1 MRYTSYSRLL
11 ALLLVLF
18 IIGGAIWFAADPV
31 RAALGNRGVPVRCY
45 NVGTDSV
52 EPSTSHFLTCT
63 PADGSGSWSEG
74 RVPEGYYF
82 LVTDVH
88 VAPQFGTIGSG
99 TIYLTLFASYSESI
113 RSYGISYYRPQV
125 ESISEHF
132 TTPAMVLPEGY
143 RIEAVNAF
151 SSDATLDVTVSGLL
165 VNNVTYVPL
174 VAN

>member
-45 NVGTDSV
+45 KPGAGVPPGES
-52 EPSTSHFLTCT
+52 EFLTCI
-63 PADGSGSWSEG
+63 PASGSGFSEG
-74 RVPEGYYF
+74 RVPEGYHF
-82 LVTDVH
+82 LVTDILITPD
-88 VAPQFGTIGSG
+88 AGSDIDAL
-99 TIYLTLFASYSESI
+99 TDVRIYAAYGESSRAYSLRFRNTTTST
-113 RSYGISYYRPQV
+113 Y
-125 ESISEHF
+125 SEHF
-132 TTPAMVLPEGY
+132 TTPNMVLPEGY
-143 RIEAVNAF
+143 RLEVANTISAHYVEVEI
-151 SSDATLDVTVSGLL
+151 SGLL